1 MAENSAFSRNHLLP
15 ALPPPRSQ
23 RGIIYWLKRRLF
35 ANPLDGLITCILLA
49 VVIYTSI
56 PTLRWLF
63 IDASWTGSDRAACA
77 TILQGGIQPNGWSGA
92 CWAFVRSNISSFL
105 YGIYPQSELWRVHCA
120 LLLVI
125 LVNIPLLM
133 PKLKFKLINALLS
146 IFFVPLFSYILLY
159 GGSFGLTIVPTSRW
173 GGLLATLIIA
183 YSSIIVSL
191 PLGTLLA
198 LGRQSNKPIIH
209 LLCVI
214 FIETLRG
221 VPLVA
226 VLFVANVMLP
236 LFFPQNLNFDNFLR
250 ALIAVALFTSVYIAE
265 VIRGGLQAVP
275 KAQYEASWSLGLR
288 HWQTISFII
297 VPQAFRLVIPGIIN
311 ILIGMFKDTSL
322 IYTINMQDL
331 LGAAQNATLQPNWI
345 SPVTPAT
352 AYIFAGF
359 IFWIFCFG
367 MSRYAHF
374 IERHLNSSRKLQTS
388 NQ

>member
-1 MAENSAFSRNHLLP
+1 MEKISAFSRKQLLP
-15 ALPPPRSQ
+15 ALPPPKRQS
-23 RGIIYWLKRRLF
+23 GIFHWLKRRLF
-35 ANPLDGLITCILLA
+35 ANPLDGLITIFLLIA
-49 VVIYTSI
+49 LIYTAI

-63 IDASWTGSDRAACA
+63 IDASWIGNDRVACA
-77 TILQGGIQPNGWSGA
+77 TVIQGGIQPNGWSGA
-92 CWAFVRSNISSFL
+92 CWAFVRANMSSFL

-125 LVNIPLLM
+125 IVNIPLLI
-133 PKLKFKLINALLS
+133 PRVRFKTINAILS
-146 IFFVPLFSYILLY
+146 FIFVPIFCYILLY
-159 GGSFGLTIVPTSRW
+159 GGAFGLTSVPTARW

-198 LGRQSNKPIIH
+198 LGRQSKKPIIH
-209 LLCVI
+209 FLCVI

-236 LFFPQNLNFDNFLR
+236 LFFPQDLNFDNFLR

-275 KAQYEASWSLGLR
+275 KAQYEAAWSLGLR
-288 HWQTISFII
+288 YWQMISFII
-297 VPQAFRLVIPGIIN
+297 VPQAFRLVIPGVIN

-359 IFWIFCFG
+359 IFWLFCFA

-374 IERHLNSSRKLQTS
+374 IERHLNASRKLQ
-388 NQ
+388 N

>member
-1 MAENSAFSRNHLLP
+1 MEKISAFTRKQLLP
-15 ALPPPRSQ
+15 ALPPPKRQS
-23 RGIIYWLKRRLF
+23 GILHWLKRRLF
-35 ANPLDGLITCILLA
+35 ANPLDGLITIFLLIA
-49 VVIYTSI
+49 LIYTSI

-63 IDASWTGSDRAACA
+63 IDASWIGNDRAACA
-77 TILQGGIQPNGWSGA
+77 TIIQGGIQPNGWSGA
-92 CWAFVRSNISSFL
+92 CWAFVRANMSSFL

-125 LVNIPLLM
+125 IVNIPLLM
-133 PKLKFKLINALLS
+133 PRVRFKVINALLS
-146 IFFVPLFSYILLY
+146 FIFVPIFCYILLY
-159 GGSFGLTIVPTSRW
+159 GGAFGLTSVPTARW

-198 LGRQSNKPIIH
+198 LGRQSKKPIIH
-209 LLCVI
+209 FLCVI

-236 LFFPQNLNFDNFLR
+236 LFFPQDLNFDNFLR

-275 KAQYEASWSLGLR
+275 KAQYEAAWSLGLR
-288 HWQTISFII
+288 YWQMISFII
-297 VPQAFRLVIPGIIN
+297 VPQAFRLVIPGVIN

-359 IFWIFCFG
+359 IFWLFCFA

-374 IERHLNSSRKLQTS
+374 IERHLNASRKLQ
-388 NQ
+388 N